1 MKKTIVKTTSKSER
15 SITIAVYIIAAAI
28 LVLGLSHIGTSYAQ
42 TNSNNNLAGVM
53 KNIDAGVSAIKS
65 GDSNGAKK
73 SLLQAESALEGNPKL
88 STAEKHVESSLQALK
103 DGDTNGAI
111 NHAQEAK
118 GGLSS
123 V

>member
-1 MKKTIVKTTSKSER
+1 MRKTIVKTTSKSER
-15 SITIAVYIIAAAI
+15 SITIAVYNIAAAI

-42 TNSNNNLAGVM
+42 TNSNNLAGVM
-53 KNIDAGVSAIKS
+53 KSIDAGISAIKG

-88 STAEKHVESSLQALK
+88 STTEKHVESSLQALK

-118 GGLSS
+118 SGLSS

>member
-1 MKKTIVKTTSKSER
+1 MKSTKVMLYKSAHSLKLVPIV
-15 SITIAVYIIAAAI
+15 AAAAI
-28 LVLGLSHIGTSYAQ
+28 IILGASNSHVSFAQ
-42 TNSNNNLAGVM
+42 TNSNNLAGVM
-53 KNIDAGVSAIKS
+53 KSIDAGISAIKG

-118 GGLSS
+118 SGLSS

>member
-1 MKKTIVKTTSKSER
+1 MKMKMKTIRVG
-15 SITIAVYIIAAAI
+15 IVIAATAI
-28 LVLGLSHIGTSYAQ
+28 IILGASNSHVSFAQ

-53 KNIDAGVSAIKS
+53 KNIDAGISAIKS

-118 GGLSS
+118 NGLSS

>member
-1 MKKTIVKTTSKSER
+1 MKSTKIMLYKSAHSLKLVLIVAT
-15 SITIAVYIIAAAI
+15 AAI
-28 LVLGLSHIGTSYAQ
+28 IIPGVLNSHTSFAQ

-53 KNIDAGVSAIKS
+53 KNIDAGISAIKS